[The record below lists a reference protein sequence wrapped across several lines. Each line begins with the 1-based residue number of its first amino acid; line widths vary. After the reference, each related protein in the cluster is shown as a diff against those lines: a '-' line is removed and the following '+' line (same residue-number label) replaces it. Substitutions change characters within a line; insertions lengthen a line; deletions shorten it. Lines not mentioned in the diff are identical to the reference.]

1 MDVKKKIFINTNP
14 SDENLDS
21 LKPILKELNIKKELE
36 DSFVYVKILKTGG
49 LEVYSFKDSYV
60 FIVSKE
66 LNVNNKMA
74 VEYIMMMDEVDQKF
88 NEACYWSGVNDI
100 KKYVAVVSEKITANG
115 VIKEYS
121 AEVIFSNSY
130 VSAILYL
137 SKKGFDDYIY
147 LEDVDEEV

>member
-1 MDVKKKIFINTNP
+1 
-14 SDENLDS
+14 
-21 LKPILKELNIKKELE
+21 
-36 DSFVYVKILKTGG
+36 
-49 LEVYSFKDSYV
+49 
-60 FIVSKE
+60 
-66 LNVNNKMA
+66 MA

-137 SKKGFDDYIY
+137 SKKGFDDW
-147 LEDVDEEV
+147 LASVQKWGELLHVFDLSVVVAEELAVAVLTPQV